1 MLKEFPMSKFV
12 RLPLIIFAIFALG
25 TIAFAQSTLTGGISG
40 KVTDPQGASIPNAAV
55 TVTNVGTNKEATATS
70 DSDGG
75 FRVANLD
82 PGTYSIKV
90 AVAGF
95 ADFVQEKVVV
105 EVGQVTSLNV
115 QLGVAGTTATV
126 EITAE
131 APVINTNS
139 QEFSTNVNQT
149 SINELPVNGR
159 RVTDFVLLT
168 PASVP
173 DGPFGLIS
181 FRGVSGLLNNSTVDG
196 GDNNQ
201 SFQSEERGRTRIPYV
216 VSQAAVREFQVNSSN
231 YSAEYGRSAGA
242 VVNTVSKSGTNEFH
256 GDLFEYYRNN
266 RFGARNP
273 RATKS
278 VLINNVATPVGIKPL
293 DIRHQF
299 GGDIGGPI
307 VKNKA
312 FFFFSYDQQKR
323 NFPGLAVFNTV
334 SYLNTLAPG
343 TPGRAVLTAA
353 TASKGLTDAQI
364 NNALTFINSLTGET
378 PRRGDQKI
386 IFPKVDW
393 QVNSNHL
400 FTMSY
405 NRLRWASPAGLQTQ
419 ATNTNAKH
427 SFGDD
432 FVRVDSYNARLQ
444 STLSPNLLNELRFQ
458 YAKDFEFALSQPPL
472 PGEPSTATTS
482 QGARSPQVVLTG
494 GLTFG
499 TTTNFERIKYPDERR
514 KQIADTVTWTK
525 GIHTIKFGF
534 DFNRVSDDIQNRGSE
549 AGAYT
554 YGNISDFVIDY
565 VNWVTPLPSTVT
577 CLSDTA
583 TARRFVGRCYTANFN
598 QGVGAQGIK
607 FSEDEWSFFGQLDTR
622 VTSRLT
628 LNSGLRYEY
637 QKLPAP
643 QLANTSTV
651 VIPNDGRTL
660 AEATSTMPRDRNNF
674 GPRVGFAYDING
686 DGKTSVRGGFGV
698 YYGRMLGGHI
708 WNSLLKT
715 GNPAGQ
721 GLFSVN
727 QTTTIN
733 CFPLVSTATQPC
745 SPIFPNILPTT
756 LAPQGGAIVFFQR
769 NFQTPKIVQYDFI
782 LEREIAKNTVA
793 SASFVGARGY
803 NLPTFVDMN
812 LRPLGTTKTYTV
824 LGGFENGKTFTL
836 PQYGIANA
844 ALGNLLREESS
855 VKSEYSA
862 LVLQVNRRFT
872 NGLQFQS
879 SYTFAKSTDT
889 GQNSIITGPFNTVVD
904 PFQRQAYDF
913 GPSSFDAR
921 HKFVFSAVYA
931 PQVYKGGANSFG
943 DYVLNGWSFAPI
955 YVIYSGA
962 PYSARALGVNRG
974 LNGSNGDFRY
984 TQLPRNSFRLPAIK
998 NMDLRVSKRIK
1009 FSERYNLELLGEAFN
1024 LFNRTQVFGETDT
1037 LYNSANTCTV
1047 DGVNYTVAAN
1057 GLCFNPTF
1065 GQTNSTDSNK
1075 YRERQIQFAVRF
1087 HF

>member
-1 MLKEFPMSKFV
+1 MPKEFPMSKFV
-12 RLPLIIFAIFALG
+12 RSFFVILSVLALSAV
-25 TIAFAQSTLTGGISG
+25 AFAQGTLTGGITG
-40 KVTDPQGASIPNAAV
+40 KVSDPQGASIPNAAV
-55 TVTNVGTNKEATATS
+55 TATNLGTGKETTATS
-70 DSDGG
+70 DNDGG
-75 FRVANLD
+75 FRIVGLD
-82 PGTYSIKV
+82 PGTYSVKV
-90 AVAGF
+90 AVSGF
-95 ADFVQEKVVV
+95 SDFVQEKLAV
-105 EVGQVTSLNV
+105 EVGQLTNINAAM
-115 QLGVAGTTATV
+115 GVAGAVETV
-126 EITAE
+126 EVTAD

-273 RATKS
+273 RATQS
-278 VLINNVATPVGIKPL
+278 VLINGVSTPVGIKPL

-323 NFPGLAVFNTV
+323 NFPGLAVFSSV
-334 SYLNTLAPG
+334 SYLNTLAAG
-343 TPGRAVLTAA
+343 TTGRTALLA
-353 TASKGLTDAQI
+353 KGLTNTQI
-364 NNALTFINSLTGET
+364 DNTLAFLLSTTGET

-386 IFPKVDW
+386 MFPKLDW
-393 QVNSNHL
+393 QINNNHL
-400 FTMSY
+400 FTISY

-432 FVRVDSYNARLQ
+432 FVQVDTYNSRLQ
-444 STLSPNLLNELRFQ
+444 STLTPTLLNELRFQ

-482 QGARSPQVVLTG
+482 QGARSPQIFLTN
-494 GLTFG
+494 GLTLG

-514 KQIADTVTWTK
+514 IQVADTMTWTK

-534 DFNRVSDDIQNRGSE
+534 DFNHVTDDIQNRGSE
-549 AGAYT
+549 AGSYS
-554 YGNISDFVIDY
+554 YSNISDFVIDY
-565 VNWVTPLPSTVT
+565 VNFVTPLPGTVT
-577 CLSDTA
+577 CTSDTP
-583 TARRFVGRCYTANFN
+583 TVRRFVGRCYTSNYV
-598 QGVGAQGIK
+598 QGVGISGIK
-607 FSEDEWSFFGQLDTR
+607 FSEDEWSGFAQLDSR
-622 VTSRLT
+622 VTPRLT
-628 LNSGLRYEY
+628 LSSGLRYEY
-637 QKLPAP
+637 QKLPTP
-643 QLANTSTV
+643 TLANPSIV
-651 VIPNDGRTL
+651 RIPVDNRTL
-660 AEATSTMPRDRNNF
+660 LDATGTMPSDRNNW
-674 GPRVGFAYDING
+674 GPRVGFAYDVTG

-708 WNSLLKT
+708 WNALLKT
-715 GNPAGQ
+715 GNLAGQ
-721 GLFSVN
+721 GTITVAQT
-727 QTTTIN
+727 QTTN
-733 CFPLVSTATQPC
+733 CFPLVASATAPC
-745 SPIFPNILPTT
+745 APIFPNVLPNTT
-756 LAPQGGAIVFFQR
+756 SLTSAGTIIFFQR
-769 NFQTPKIVQYDFI
+769 NFQTPKILQYDFI
-782 LEREIAKNTVA
+782 FEREIAKNTVA

-812 LRPLGTTKTYTV
+812 LALTGASKTYTI
-824 LGGFENGKTFTL
+824 LGGPENGQTFTVA
-836 PQYGIANA
+836 QYAKAIASQPSM
-844 ALGNLLREESS
+844 LREESS
-855 VKSEYSA
+855 VTSEYSA

-872 NGLQFQS
+872 NHLQFQS
-879 SYTFAKSTDT
+879 SYTLARSTDT

-904 PFQRQAYDF
+904 PFQRKVYDF
-913 GPSSFDAR
+913 GPSTFDAR

-931 PQVYKGGANSFG
+931 PQVYKGTDNSFG

-962 PYSARALGVNRG
+962 PYSATVSGVSNG

-984 TQLPRNSFRLPAIK
+984 IRLPRNSFRLPAIK
-998 NMDLRVSKRIK
+998 NMDLRISKRIN

-1024 LFNRTQVFGETDT
+1024 LFNSTQVFGRNAT
-1037 LYNSANTCTV
+1037 LYTSNNSCTV
-1047 DGVNYTVAAN
+1047 NGVTFTAAAN
-1057 GLCFNPTF
+1057 GLCYNTAF
-1065 GQTNSTDSNK
+1065 GQDTTTDSNK
-1075 YRERQIQFAVRF
+1075 YRERQVQFAVRF

>member
-1 MLKEFPMSKFV
+1 MSKFV
-12 RLPLIIFAIFALG
+12 RLPLIIFSILALS

-40 KVTDPQGASIPNAAV
+40 KVTDPLGASIPNAAV
-55 TVTNVGTNKEATATS
+55 TATNAGTNQESTATS

-75 FRVANLD
+75 FRVVNLP
-82 PGTYSIKV
+82 PGTYTVKV
-90 AVAGF
+90 SVAGF
-95 ADFVQEKVVV
+95 ADFVQEKIVV
-105 EVGQVTSLNV
+105 EVGQVTNINV
-115 QLGVAGTTATV
+115 PLGVAGTTATV
-126 EITAE
+126 EVTAE

-139 QEFSTNVNQT
+139 QEFSTNINQT

-181 FRGVSGLLNNSTVDG
+181 FRGISGLLNNSTVDG

-216 VSQAAVREFQVNSSN
+216 VSQSAVREFQVNSSN

-273 RATKS
+273 RAFQS
-278 VLINNVATPVGIKPL
+278 VLINGISTPVGIKPL

-323 NFPGLAVFNTV
+323 NFPGLAVFSV
-334 SYLNTLAPG
+334 PSYLNTLAPG
-343 TPGRAVLTAA
+343 TTGRAALTAMTA
-353 TASKGLTDAQI
+353 TKGLTNAQI
-364 NNALTFINSLTGET
+364 DNALAFLTSTTGET

-386 IFPKVDW
+386 IFPKFDW
-393 QVNSNHL
+393 QVNSNNL
-400 FTMSY
+400 FTLSY

-419 ATNTNAKH
+419 ATNTNARH

-432 FVRVDSYNARLQ
+432 FVRVDTINSRFQ
-444 STLSPNLLNELRFQ
+444 STLTPNLLNELRFQ
-458 YAKDFEFALSQPPL
+458 YSKDFEFALSQPPL
-472 PGEPSTATTS
+472 PGEPSTATTEL
-482 QGARSPQVVLTG
+482 GARSPQVFLTN

-514 KQIADTVTWTK
+514 IQVADTVTWTK
-525 GIHTIKFGF
+525 GIHTIKFGA
-534 DFNRVSDDIQNRGSE
+534 DINRVTDEILNRASE
-549 AGAYT
+549 AGSYQYA
-554 YGNISDFVIDY
+554 NISDFVIDY
-565 VNWVTPLPSTVT
+565 VNFVTPLPATVT
-577 CLSDTA
+577 CSTTTRL
-583 TARRFVGRCYTANFN
+583 RGRCYTGNLGYV
-598 QGVGAQGIK
+598 QGVGIQGIK
-607 FSEDEWSFFGQLDTR
+607 FTENEYSFFAQLDTR
-622 VTSRLT
+622 ITPRLT

-637 QKLPAP
+637 QKLPVAT
-643 QLANTSTV
+643 LANPSTV

-660 AEATSTMPRDRNNF
+660 NQATSIMPNDKNNW

-698 YYGRMLGGHI
+698 YYGRILGGHI
-708 WNSLLKT
+708 WNNLLKT
-715 GNPAGQ
+715 GNLGGQ
-721 GLFSVN
+721 GTINAV
-727 QTTTIN
+727 QTQITN
-733 CFPLVSTATQPC
+733 CFPLVATATIPC
-745 SPIFPNILPTT
+745 APIFPNTLPNTT
-756 LAPQGGAIVFFQR
+756 SLTSAGTIVFFQR
-769 NFQTPKIVQYDFI
+769 NFQTPKILQYDFI

-803 NLPTFVDMN
+803 DLPTFVDVN
-812 LRPLGTTKTYTV
+812 QALTGASKTYTI
-824 LGGFENGKTFTL
+824 LGGNENGQSFTVAQFGKAI
-836 PQYGIANA
+836 PTQPVM
-844 ALGNLLREESS
+844 LREESS

-879 SYTFAKSTDT
+879 SYTFSKSTDT

-913 GPSSFDAR
+913 GPTNFDTR

-931 PQVYKGGANSFG
+931 PTLYKGGAGSAR
-943 DYVLNGWSFAPI
+943 DRLLNGWSVSPI
-955 YVIYSGA
+955 YVLYSGT
-962 PYSARALGVNRG
+962 PFSAVTSSN
-974 LNGSNGDFRY
+974 LNGSNGDNRYFR
-984 TQLPRNSFRLPAIK
+984 LPRNSFRLPAIK
-998 NMDLRVSKRIK
+998 DMDLRVSKRIN
-1009 FSERYNLELLGEAFN
+1009 FSERYNVELLGEAFN
-1024 LFNRTQVFGETDT
+1024 LFNRTQVFGETNT
-1037 LYNSANTCTV
+1037 LYTSSSTTCTV
-1047 DGVNYTVAAN
+1047 NGVSVAVPAPGN
-1057 GLCFNPTF
+1057 GLCFNPAF
-1065 GQTNSTDSNK
+1065 GAVSSTDSNK
-1075 YRERQIQFAVRF
+1075 YSQRQIQFAVRF

>member
-1 MLKEFPMSKFV
+1 MSKFV
-12 RLPLIIFAIFALG
+12 RLSLVIFSILAVS

-55 TVTNVGTNKEATATS
+55 TATNAGTAKEVTATS

-75 FRVANLD
+75 FRVVNLD
-82 PGTYSIKV
+82 PGTYAVKV

-115 QLGVAGTTATV
+115 PLGVAGTTATV

-216 VSQAAVREFQVNSSN
+216 VSQSAVREFQVNSSN

-242 VVNTVSKSGTNEFH
+242 VVNSVTKSGTNEFH

-273 RATKS
+273 RAFQS
-278 VLINNVATPVGIKPL
+278 VLINGVSTPVGIKPT

-299 GGDIGGPI
+299 GGNIGGPI

-323 NFPGLAVFNTV
+323 NFPGLAVF
-334 SYLNTLAPG
+334 SSPGYLNTLAAG
-343 TPGRAVLTAA
+343 TTARAALRSTIVNGVQT
-353 TASKGLTDAQI
+353 KGLTDTQI
-364 NNALTFINSLTGET
+364 DNTLAFLTSLTGET

-386 IFPKVDW
+386 IFPKFDW
-393 QVNSNHL
+393 QVNNNNL
-400 FTMSY
+400 FTISY

-419 ATNTNAKH
+419 ATNTNARH

-432 FVRVDSYNARLQ
+432 FVQVDTINSRFQ
-444 STLSPNLLNELRFQ
+444 STLTPNLLNEARFQ
-458 YAKDFEFALSQPPL
+458 YSKDFEFALSQEPL
-472 PGEPSTATTS
+472 PGEPTTATTEL
-482 QGARSPQVVLTG
+482 GTRSPQVFLTN

-514 KQIADTVTWTK
+514 IQVADTVTWTK
-525 GIHTIKFGF
+525 GLYTIKFGG
-534 DFNRVSDDIQNRGSE
+534 DFNHVTDEILNRGSE
-549 AGAYT
+549 AGSYSYA
-554 YGNISDFVIDY
+554 NISDFVIDY
-565 VNWVTPLPSTVT
+565 VNFVTPLAATVT
-577 CLSDTA
+577 CSSSSRL
-583 TARRFVGRCYTANFN
+583 RGRCYTSQYV
-598 QGVGAQGIK
+598 QGVGIQGIK
-607 FSEDEWSFFGQLDTR
+607 FTEDEYSFFGQLDTR
-622 VTSRLT
+622 ITPRLT
-628 LNSGLRYEY
+628 VNSGLRYEY
-637 QKLPAP
+637 QKLPSAFLP
-643 QLANTSTV
+643 NTSSV
-651 VIPNDGRTL
+651 IIPNDGRTL
-660 AEATSTMPRDRNNF
+660 AQATSTMPSDKNNF

-698 YYGRMLGGHI
+698 YYGRILGGHI
-708 WNSLLKT
+708 WNNLLKT
-715 GNPAGQ
+715 GNLGGQ
-721 GLFSVN
+721 GTITVP
-727 QTTTIN
+727 QTQIAN
-733 CFPLVSTATQPC
+733 CFPLVATATIPC
-745 SPIFPNILPTT
+745 APIFPNTLPNTT
-756 LAPQGGAIVFFQR
+756 SLTSAGTIIFFQK
-769 NFQTPKIVQYDFI
+769 NFQTPKILQYDFI

-803 NLPTFVDMN
+803 DLPTFVDLN
-812 LRPLGTTKTYTV
+812 LALTGASKTYTI
-824 LGGFENGKTFTL
+824 LGGAENGQTFTV
-836 PQYGIANA
+836 PQFAKFISTQPAM
-844 ALGNLLREESS
+844 LREESS

-879 SYTFAKSTDT
+879 SYTFSKSTDT
-889 GQNSIITGPFNTVVD
+889 GQNSIITGPFNTVVN

-913 GPSSFDAR
+913 GPSTFDTR

-931 PQVYKGGANSFG
+931 PTLYKGGGDSFG

-955 YVIYSGA
+955 YVIYSGQ
-962 PYSARALGVNRG
+962 PYSAAVSGVTNG

-984 TQLPRNSFRLPAIK
+984 FRLPRNSFRLPAIK
-998 NMDLRVSKRIK
+998 NMDLRVSKRIN

-1024 LFNRTQVFGETDT
+1024 LFNRTQVFGQTNT
-1037 LYNSANTCTV
+1037 LYTGSSTV
-1047 DGVNYTVAAN
+1047 CSVNGVNVTVPAPGN
-1057 GLCFNPTF
+1057 GLCFNPAF
-1065 GQTNSTDSNK
+1065 GAVSTTDSNK

>member
-1 MLKEFPMSKFV
+1 MSKFV
-12 RLPLIIFAIFALG
+12 RLPLVIFSILALS

-40 KVTDPQGASIPNAAV
+40 KVADPQGASIPNAAV

-75 FRVANLD
+75 FRVVNLD
-82 PGTYSIKV
+82 PGTYTVKV
-90 AVAGF
+90 AVGGF

-105 EVGQVTSLNV
+105 EVGRVTSLNV
-115 QLGVAGTTATV
+115 PLGVAGTTASV

-139 QEFSTNVNQT
+139 QEFSTNINQT
-149 SINELPVNGR
+149 SINELPINGR
-159 RVTDFVLLT
+159 KASDFVLLT

-201 SFQSEERGRTRIPYV
+201 SFESSERGRTRIAYV
-216 VSQAAVREFQVNSSN
+216 VSQASIREFQVNSSN

-242 VVNTVSKSGTNEFH
+242 VINSVTKSGTNEFH

-273 RATKS
+273 RAFKS
-278 VLINNVATPVGIKPL
+278 VLINGVSTPVGIKPT

-323 NFPGLAVFNTV
+323 NFPGLAVFFAPG
-334 SYLNTLAPG
+334 YLNTLAAG
-343 TPGRAVLTAA
+343 TTGRTALLA
-353 TASKGLTDAQI
+353 KGLTNTQI
-364 NNALTFINSLTGET
+364 DNTLAFLTSLTGET

-386 IFPKVDW
+386 IFPKFDW
-393 QVNSNHL
+393 QVNSNNL
-400 FTMSY
+400 FTLSY

-419 ATNTNAKH
+419 PTNTNARH

-432 FVRVDSYNARLQ
+432 FVSVDNYNSRLQ
-444 STLSPNLLNELRFQ
+444 STLTPNLLNELRFQ
-458 YAKDFEFALSQPPL
+458 YSKDSEHAFSQEPL
-472 PGEPSTATTS
+472 PGEPTTATTDL
-482 QGARSPQVVLTG
+482 GTRSPQVVLTN

-514 KQIADTVTWTK
+514 IQVADTVTWTK
-525 GIHTIKFGF
+525 GVHTLKFGA
-534 DFNRVSDDIQNRGSE
+534 DFNHVTDEILNRGSE
-549 AGAYT
+549 AGDYR
-554 YGNISDFVIDY
+554 YSNISDFVIDY
-565 VNWVTPLPSTVT
+565 VNFATPLAAGVT
-577 CLSDTA
+577 CSTTTRL
-583 TARRFVGRCYTANFN
+583 RGRCYTSSYV
-598 QGVGAQGIK
+598 QGVGIQGIK
-607 FSEDEWSFFGQLDTR
+607 FSEDEYSFFGQLDTR
-622 VTSRLT
+622 ITPRFTV
-628 LNSGLRYEY
+628 NSGLRYEY
-637 QKLPAP
+637 QRLPAAT
-643 QLANTSTV
+643 LANPSTV

-660 AEATSTMPRDRNNF
+660 FQATSKMPSDKNNF

-698 YYGRMLGGHI
+698 YFGRILGGHI
-708 WNSLLKT
+708 WNNLLKT
-715 GNPAGQ
+715 GNLAGQ
-721 GLFSVN
+721 GTITVP
-727 QTTTIN
+727 QTQIAR
-733 CFPLVSTATQPC
+733 CFPLDATATIPC
-745 SPIFPNILPTT
+745 APVFPNVLPNTT
-756 LAPQGGAIVFFQR
+756 SLASAGTIVFFQR

-803 NLPTFVDMN
+803 DLPTFVDLN
-812 LRPLGTTKTYTV
+812 LALTGASKTYTI
-824 LGGFENGKTFTL
+824 LGGAENGQSFTVA
-836 PQYGIANA
+836 QYAKAISSQPAM
-844 ALGNLLREESS
+844 LREESS
-855 VKSEYSA
+855 VRSEYSA

-913 GPSSFDAR
+913 GPSTFDAR

-931 PQVYKGGANSFG
+931 PKVYKGAENSFG

-962 PYSARALGVNRG
+962 PYSATTSGVFNG

-984 TQLPRNSFRLPAIK
+984 FRLPRNSFRLPSIK
-998 NMDLRVSKRIK
+998 NMDLRISKRIN

-1024 LFNRTQVFGETDT
+1024 LFNRTQVFGKTNA
-1037 LYNSANTCTV
+1037 LYTSSSTTCTV
-1047 DGVNYTVAAN
+1047 DGASVPVPAPGN
-1057 GLCFNPTF
+1057 GLCFNPQF
-1065 GQTNSTDSNK
+1065 GAVSSTDSSK

>member
-12 RLPLIIFAIFALG
+12 RLPLIIFSILALSAV
-25 TIAFAQSTLTGGISG
+25 AFAQSTLTGGISG

-55 TVTNVGTNKEATATS
+55 TVTNAGTAKESTATS

-75 FRVANLD
+75 FRVPNLD
-82 PGTYSIKV
+82 PGTYTVKV
-90 AVAGF
+90 AVVGF
-95 ADFVQEKVVV
+95 ADFLQEKVVV

-115 QLGVAGTTATV
+115 QLGVAGTTASV

-139 QEFSTNVNQT
+139 QEFSTNINQT

-168 PASVP
+168 PAAVP

-216 VSQAAVREFQVNSSN
+216 VSQSAVREFQVNSSN

-242 VVNTVSKSGTNEFH
+242 VVNSVTKSGTNEFH

-266 RFGARNP
+266 KFGARNP
-273 RATKS
+273 RATQS
-278 VLINNVATPVGIKPL
+278 VLINGVSTPVGIKPL

-299 GGDIGGPI
+299 GGSVGGPI

-323 NFPGLAVFNTV
+323 NFPGLAVFFAPG
-334 SYLNTLAPG
+334 YLNTLALAG
-343 TPGRAVLTAA
+343 TARTAILTKV
-353 TASKGLTDAQI
+353 SSAQLD
-364 NNALTFINSLTGET
+364 NALAFLTSLTGTT

-386 IFPKVDW
+386 IFPKFDW
-393 QVNSNHL
+393 QVNNNNL
-400 FTMSY
+400 FTVSY

-419 ATNTNAKH
+419 ATNTNARH

-432 FVRVDSYNARLQ
+432 FVRVDTINSRLQ
-444 STLSPNLLNELRFQ
+444 STLTPNLLNEARFQ
-458 YAKDFEFALSQPPL
+458 YSKDFEFAFSQEPL
-472 PGEPSTATTS
+472 PGEPSTATTEL
-482 QGARSPQVVLTG
+482 GARSPQVFLTN

-514 KQIADTVTWTK
+514 IQVADTVTWTK
-525 GIHTIKFGF
+525 GVHTLKFGV
-534 DFNRVSDDIQNRGSE
+534 DFNHVSDEILNRGSE
-549 AGAYT
+549 AGSYS
-554 YGNISDFVIDY
+554 YSNISDFVIDY
-565 VNWVTPLPSTVT
+565 VNFVTPLAAGVT
-577 CLSDTA
+577 CSTTTRL
-583 TARRFVGRCYTANFN
+583 RGRCYTSSYV
-598 QGVGAQGIK
+598 QGVGIQGVK
-607 FSEDEWSFFGQLDTR
+607 FKEDEYSAFVQLDTR
-622 VTSRLT
+622 VTPRLT

-637 QKLPAP
+637 QKLPAAILP
-643 QLANTSTV
+643 NTSTL

-660 AEATSTMPRDRNNF
+660 AQATSTMPSDRNNF

-698 YYGRMLGGHI
+698 YYGRILGGHI
-708 WNSLLKT
+708 WNNLLKT
-715 GNPAGQ
+715 GNLGGQ
-721 GLFSVN
+721 GTISVA
-727 QTTTIN
+727 QTQITN
-733 CFPLVSTATQPC
+733 CFPLVATATVPC
-745 SPIFPNILPTT
+745 SPIFPNVLPNTT
-756 LAPQGGAIVFFQR
+756 SLTSAGTIFFFQQ

-803 NLPTFVDMN
+803 DLPTFIDVN
-812 LRPLGTTKTYTV
+812 LAPTGVNKTYTI
-824 LGGFENGKTFTL
+824 LGGAENGQSFTV
-836 PQYGIANA
+836 PQYAKANA
-844 ALGNLLREESS
+844 SQASMLREESS

-872 NGLQFQS
+872 SGLQFQS
-879 SYTFAKSTDT
+879 SYTYSRATDT
-889 GQNSIITGPFNTVVD
+889 GQNSLITTSIFNQAVD
-904 PFQRQAYDF
+904 VFQRQAYDF
-913 GPSSFDAR
+913 GPSNFDTR
-921 HKFVFSAVYA
+921 HKFVASAVYA
-931 PQVYKGGANSFG
+931 PTLYKGGAGSAG
-943 DYVLNGWSFAPI
+943 DYALNGWSISPI
-955 YVIYSGA
+955 FVLYSGQ
-962 PYSARALGVNRG
+962 PYSATVSGVTNG

-984 TQLPRNSFRLPAIK
+984 IRLPRNSFRLPSIK
-998 NMDLRVSKRIK
+998 NIDLRISKRVN
-1009 FSERYNLELLGEAFN
+1009 FSERYNLEFLAEAFN
-1024 LFNRTQVFGETDT
+1024 LFNRTQVFGQTNT
-1037 LYNSANTCTV
+1037 LYTSSSTTCTV
-1047 DGVNYTVAAN
+1047 DGVSVPVPAPGN
-1057 GLCFNPTF
+1057 GLCFNTQF
-1065 GQTNSTDSNK
+1065 GAVSSTDSNK
-1075 YRERQIQFAVRF
+1075 YSQRQVQFAVRF

>member
-1 MLKEFPMSKFV
+1 MSKFV
-12 RLPLIIFAIFALG
+12 RVPLVIFSILALS

-55 TVTNVGTNKEATATS
+55 TATNEGTNKEATVTS
-70 DSDGG
+70 DADGG
-75 FRVANLD
+75 FRVVNLE
-82 PGTYSIKV
+82 PGTYTVKV
-90 AVAGF
+90 LVAGF
-95 ADFVQEKVVV
+95 ADFLQPKVVV
-105 EVGQVTSLNV
+105 EVGQITALNV
-115 QLGVAGTTATV
+115 ALGVAGTTATV
-126 EITAE
+126 EVTAE

-216 VSQAAVREFQVNSSN
+216 VSQSAVREFQVNSSN

-242 VVNTVSKSGTNEFH
+242 VVNTVTKSGTNEFH

-273 RATKS
+273 RAITN
-278 VLINNVATPVGIKPL
+278 VLINGISTPVGIKPL

-299 GGDIGGPI
+299 GGNIGGPI
-307 VKNKA
+307 VKDKA

-323 NFPGLAVFNTV
+323 NFPGLAVFQNPGF
-334 SYLNTLAPG
+334 LNLIAPG
-343 TPGRAVLTAA
+343 TSARNALLANTPTKR
-353 TASKGLTDAQI
+353 LTDAQI
-364 NNALTFINSLTGET
+364 NNAVDFLSSLTGET

-386 IFPKVDW
+386 IFPKFDW
-393 QVNSNHL
+393 QVNSNNL
-400 FTMSY
+400 FTLSY

-419 ATNTNAKH
+419 ATNTNARH

-432 FVRVDSYNARLQ
+432 FVRVDTINSRFQ
-444 STLSPNLLNELRFQ
+444 STLTPNLLNELRFQ
-458 YAKDFEFALSQPPL
+458 YSKDFEFAVSQPPL
-472 PGEPSTATTS
+472 PGEPLTATTS
-482 QGARSPQVVLTG
+482 QGARSPQVNLFTAG

-514 KQIADTVTWTK
+514 IQLADTVTWTK
-525 GIHTIKFGF
+525 GVHTIKFGG
-534 DFNRVSDDIQNRGSE
+534 DFNHVTDEILNRQSE
-549 AGAYT
+549 AGSYS
-554 YGNISDFVIDY
+554 YNNISDFIIDY
-565 VNWVTPLPSTVT
+565 VNFVTPLPATVT
-577 CLSDTA
+577 CSTTSRL
-583 TARRFVGRCYTANFN
+583 RGRCYTSSYS
-598 QGVGAQGIK
+598 QGIGIQGIK

-622 VTSRLT
+622 VTPRFT

-637 QKLPAP
+637 QRLPAAILP
-643 QLANTSTV
+643 NASTV

-660 AEATSTMPRDRNNF
+660 NEATSTLPSDKNNF
-674 GPRVGFAYDING
+674 GPRVGFAYDLNG
-686 DGKTSVRGGFGV
+686 DGKTSIRGGFGV
-698 YYGRMLGGHI
+698 YFGRILGGHI
-708 WNSLLKT
+708 WNNLLQT

-721 GLFSVN
+721 GTVTVS
-727 QTTTIN
+727 QTTLTN
-733 CFPLVSTATQPC
+733 CFPVVATATAPC
-745 SPIFPNILPTT
+745 APIFPNTLPNVGIPAAT
-756 LAPQGGAIVFFQR
+756 IFFFQR

-782 LEREIAKNTVA
+782 FEREIARNTVA

-803 NLPTFVDMN
+803 DLPTFVEAN
-812 LRPLGTTKTYTV
+812 LTPTGATRTFNIH
-824 LGGFENGKTFTL
+824 GGAADGQSFTL
-836 PQYGIANA
+836 PLYGRSVA
-844 ALGNLLREESS
+844 ALPSLLREESS
-855 VKSEYSA
+855 ITSKYSA

-872 NGLQFQS
+872 NDLQFQS
-879 SYTFAKSTDT
+879 SYTLSKATDT
-889 GQNSIITGPFNTVVD
+889 GQNSLITTSIFNQPVD
-904 PFQRQAYDF
+904 VFQRQVYDS
-913 GPSSFDAR
+913 GPSNFDTR

-931 PQVYKGGANSFG
+931 PTLYKGGADSFG
-943 DYVLNGWSFAPI
+943 DYVLNGWSLAPI

-962 PYSARALGVNRG
+962 PYSAIVSGSALN
-974 LNGSNGDFRY
+974 LSNGSNRF
-984 TQLPRNSFRLPAIK
+984 TQLPRNAFRLPAIK
-998 NMDLRVSKRIK
+998 NMDLRVSKRIN
-1009 FSERYNLELLGEAFN
+1009 FTERYNLELLGEAFN
-1024 LFNRTQVFGETDT
+1024 LFNRTQVFGQNTT
-1037 LYNSANTCTV
+1037 LYVPSTNCNGTNGITTN
-1047 DGVNYTVAAN
+1047 DAN

-1065 GQTNSTDSNK
+1065 GSVTTTDSNK

>member
-1 MLKEFPMSKFV
+1 MSKFV
-12 RLPLIIFAIFALG
+12 RLPLVIFSLLALS

-55 TVTNVGTNKEATATS
+55 TATNAGTNKEATATS
-70 DSDGG
+70 DNDGG
-75 FRVANLD
+75 FRVVNLE
-82 PGTYSIKV
+82 PGSYTVKV
-90 AVAGF
+90 TVAGF

-105 EVGQVTSLNV
+105 EVGQITSLIV
-115 QLGVAGTTATV
+115 PLGVAGTTATV

-139 QEFSTNVNQT
+139 QEFSTNINQT

-181 FRGVSGLLNNSTVDG
+181 FRGISGLLNNSTVDG

-216 VSQAAVREFQVNSSN
+216 VSQSAVREFQVNSSN

-266 RFGARNP
+266 KFGARNP
-273 RATKS
+273 RAFQS
-278 VLINNVATPVGIKPL
+278 VLINGISTPVGIKPL

-323 NFPGLAVFNTV
+323 NFPGLAVFFAPG
-334 SYLNTLAPG
+334 YLNTLAAG
-343 TPGRAVLTAA
+343 TTGRAALTAA
-353 TASKGLTDAQI
+353 TATKGLTDAQI
-364 NNALTFINSLTGET
+364 DNALNFLTSTTGET

-386 IFPKVDW
+386 IFPKFDW
-393 QVNSNHL
+393 QVNSNNL
-400 FTMSY
+400 FTLSY

-419 ATNTNAKH
+419 ATNTNARH

-432 FVRVDSYNARLQ
+432 FVRVDTINSRFQ
-444 STLSPNLLNELRFQ
+444 STLTPNLLNEARFQ
-458 YAKDFEFALSQPPL
+458 YSKDFEFAFSQPPL
-472 PGEPSTATTS
+472 PGEPSTATTEL
-482 QGARSPQVVLTG
+482 GARSPQVFLTN

-514 KQIADTVTWTK
+514 IQFADTVTWTK
-525 GIHTIKFGF
+525 GVNTIKFGA
-534 DFNRVSDDIQNRGSE
+534 DFNHVTDEILNRASE
-549 AGAYT
+549 AGSYS
-554 YGNISDFVIDY
+554 YSNISDFVIDY
-565 VNWVTPLPSTVT
+565 VNFVTPLPATVT
-577 CLSDTA
+577 CSTTTRL
-583 TARRFVGRCYTANFN
+583 RGRCYTSTYV
-598 QGVGAQGIK
+598 QGVGIQGIK
-607 FSEDEWSFFGQLDTR
+607 FKEDEYSFFAQLDTR
-622 VTSRLT
+622 VTPRFT

-637 QKLPAP
+637 QKLPAAILP
-643 QLANTSTV
+643 NSSTL

-660 AEATSTMPRDRNNF
+660 NQATSTLPNDKNNW
-674 GPRVGFAYDING
+674 GPRVGFAYDVNG

-698 YYGRMLGGHI
+698 YYGRILGGHI
-708 WNSLLKT
+708 WNNLLKT
-715 GNPAGQ
+715 GNLGGQ
-721 GLFSVN
+721 GTITVA
-727 QTTTIN
+727 QTQITN
-733 CFPLVSTATQPC
+733 CTPLVPTATVPC
-745 SPIFPNILPTT
+745 APIFPNVLPNTT
-756 LAPQGGAIVFFQR
+756 SLTSAGTIFFFQR
-769 NFQTPKIVQYDFI
+769 NFQTPKILQYDFI

-803 NLPTFVDMN
+803 DLPTFVDVN
-812 LRPLGTTKTYTV
+812 LGLTGASKTYTI
-824 LGGFENGKTFTL
+824 LGGAEDGQTFTVA
-836 PQYGIANA
+836 QYAKAISTQASM
-844 ALGNLLREESS
+844 LREESS

-879 SYTFAKSTDT
+879 SYTFSKATDT
-889 GQNSIITGPFNTVVD
+889 GQNSLITTSIFNQPVD
-904 PFQRQAYDF
+904 VFQRQAYDF
-913 GPSSFDAR
+913 GPTNFDTR

-931 PQVYKGGANSFG
+931 PTLYKGGAGSAR
-943 DYVLNGWSFAPI
+943 DRLINGWSVSPI
-955 YVIYSGA
+955 FVLYSGT
-962 PYSARALGVNRG
+962 PYSATVSGVTNG

-984 TQLPRNSFRLPAIK
+984 FRLPRNSFRLPAIK
-998 NMDLRVSKRIK
+998 NMDLRVSKRIN
-1009 FSERYNLELLGEAFN
+1009 FSERYNVELLGEAFN
-1024 LFNRTQVFGETDT
+1024 LFNRTQVFGKTSA
-1037 LYNSANTCTV
+1037 LYTSSSTTCTV
-1047 DGVNYTVAAN
+1047 NGVSVPVPAPGN
-1057 GLCFNPTF
+1057 GLCFNTAF
-1065 GQTNSTDSNK
+1065 GAVSSTDSNK
-1075 YRERQIQFAVRF
+1075 YSQRQIQFAVRF